1 MAKRVAYCAMLSAL
15 AMVFGYVE
23 ALIPFS
29 FGVPGMKL
37 GIANLVIVVSLYLL
51 PTYQVFFIQLIRIVL
66 ISFLFGN
73 MSMMMYSLAGGIL
86 SFLVM
91 RFVKKTGIFSI
102 IGVSICGGV
111 SHNVGQL
118 IMAVLAVQT
127 IKLIYYFPML
137 LIGGLITG
145 WLIGMLAQRIL
156 ERIKSSSNV

>member
-145 WLIGMLAQRIL
+145 CLIGMLAQRIL

>member
-37 GIANLVIVVSLYLL
+37 GIANLVIVVSLHLL

-118 IMAVLAVQT
+118 IMAGLAVQT
-127 IKLIYYFPML
+127 IKIIYYFPML

-145 WLIGMLAQRIL
+145 CLIGMLAQRIL
-156 ERIKSSSNV
+156 ERIKSCSIV

>member
-29 FGVPGMKL
+29 VGVPGMKL
-37 GIANLVIVVSLYLL
+37 GIANLVIVVSLHLL

-145 WLIGMLAQRIL
+145 CLIGMLAQRIL
-156 ERIKSSSNV
+156 ERIKSCSIV

>member
-1 MAKRVAYCAMLSAL
+1 MAKRVAYGAMLSAL

>member
-1 MAKRVAYCAMLSAL
+1 MLSAL

-91 RFVKKTGIFSI
+91 RFVKKTDIFSI

-137 LIGGLITG
+137 LMGGLITG
-145 WLIGMLAQRIL
+145 CLIGMLAQRIL

>member
-37 GIANLVIVVSLYLL
+37 GIANLVIVVSLHLL

-145 WLIGMLAQRIL
+145 CLIGMLAQRIL
-156 ERIKSSSNV
+156 EF

>member
-37 GIANLVIVVSLYLL
+37 GIANLVIVVSLHLL
-51 PTYQVFFIQLIRIVL
+51 PTYQVFFIQLIGIVL

-145 WLIGMLAQRIL
+145 CLIGMLAQRIL
-156 ERIKSSSNV
+156 ERIKSCSIV

>member
-23 ALIPFS
+23 ALIPFN
-29 FGVPGMKL
+29 FGIPGMKL
-37 GIANLVIVVSLYLL
+37 GIANLVIVVSLHLL

-86 SFLVM
+86 SFFVM
-91 RFVKKTGIFSI
+91 CFVKKTGVFSI

-145 WLIGMLAQRIL
+145 CLIGMLAQRIL
-156 ERIKSSSNV
+156 ERIKIRSIV

>member
-1 MAKRVAYCAMLSAL
+1 MLSAL

-145 WLIGMLAQRIL
+145 CLIGMLAQRIL

>member
-1 MAKRVAYCAMLSAL
+1 MLSAL

-91 RFVKKTGIFSI
+91 RFVKKTGIFLI
-102 IGVSICGGV
+102 FLVSICGGV

>member
-1 MAKRVAYCAMLSAL
+1 MLSAL

-118 IMAVLAVQT
+118 IMAVLVVQT

-145 WLIGMLAQRIL
+145 CLIGMLAQRIL

>member
-1 MAKRVAYCAMLSAL
+1 MLSAL

-51 PTYQVFFIQLIRIVL
+51 P

>member
-91 RFVKKTGIFSI
+91 RFVKKTDIFSI

-137 LIGGLITG
+137 LMGGLITG
-145 WLIGMLAQRIL
+145 CLIGMLAQRIL

>member
-1 MAKRVAYCAMLSAL
+1 MLSAL

-145 WLIGMLAQRIL
+145 CLIGMLAQRIL
-156 ERIKSSSNV
+156 ERIKSSSIV

>member
-37 GIANLVIVVSLYLL
+37 GIANLVIVVSLHLL

-145 WLIGMLAQRIL
+145 CLIGMLAYKL
-156 ERIKSSSNV
+156 KPLMERYF

>member
-37 GIANLVIVVSLYLL
+37 GIANLVIVVSLHLL

>member
-1 MAKRVAYCAMLSAL
+1 MLSAL

-145 WLIGMLAQRIL
+145 CLIGMLAQTIL

>member
-37 GIANLVIVVSLYLL
+37 GIANLVIVVSLHLL

-118 IMAVLAVQT
+118 IMAGLAVQT

-145 WLIGMLAQRIL
+145 CLIGMLAQRIL
-156 ERIKSSSNV
+156 ERIKSCSIV

>member
-1 MAKRVAYCAMLSAL
+1 MLSAL

-145 WLIGMLAQRIL
+145 CLIGMLAQRIL
-156 ERIKSSSNV
+156 ERIKSCSIV